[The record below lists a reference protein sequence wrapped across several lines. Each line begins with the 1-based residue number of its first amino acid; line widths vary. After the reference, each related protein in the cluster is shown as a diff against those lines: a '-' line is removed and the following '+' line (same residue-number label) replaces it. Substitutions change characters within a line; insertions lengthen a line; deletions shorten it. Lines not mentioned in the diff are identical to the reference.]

1 MIFIPG
7 FYIMGSSIGS
17 TVLDQQEQVVKSRIG
32 DADAGLEI
40 ER

>member
-1 MIFIPG
+1 MISIPG
-7 FYIMGSSIGS
+7 FYIMVSSIGS
-17 TVLDQQEQVVKSRIG
+17 TVLDPQEQVVKSRIG